1 MQSLLTVLVLIF
13 TGISLA
19 APHGGQ
25 PVSQGNSSPQD
36 TVPTSTVTL
45 PGFNHL
51 AQNKTHAVI
60 ESSDHATFEG
70 TCVQITL
77 GGHGKVGM
85 TTLEGRCVDDAGL
98 WWETS
103 LNLNSCIGN
112 IGGNLV
118 YQTGFE
124 HIGSQAS

>member
-1 MQSLLTVLVLIF
+1 MRSPLTVLLLIF
-13 TGISLA
+13 AGVSLA

-25 PVSQGNSSPQD
+25 TVSQFIQGKPQD
-36 TVPTSTVTL
+36 MAPVETPASAVTL

-51 AQNKTHAVI
+51 AQNRTQAVI
-60 ESSDHATFEG
+60 ESSDNAAFEG

-85 TTLEGRCVDDAGL
+85 TTLEGRCVDDAGI
-98 WWETS
+98 WWDTS

-112 IGGNLV
+112 MGGNLV
-118 YQTGFE
+118 YQE
-124 HIGSQAS
+124 K